1 MMKGVGRDQNQQDQ
15 QPTALEKIEQL
26 LSIASEKMNI
36 ANNSKGR
43 ERREALEE
51 ALKAYIE
58 VVPHLRGGAL
68 MFAILQQI
76 HAIEKMIELE
86 MSSQTNSS
94 NESSI
99 ECNKTVDTIH
109 KYID

>member
-15 QPTALEKIEQL
+15 YQPTALEKIEQL

-68 MFAILQQI
+68 MIVVIQQI
-76 HAIEKMIELE
+76 HAIEEMIELE
-86 MSSQTNSS
+86 MSLNSS

-99 ECNKTVDTIH
+99 ECNNTVYTIH